1 MRNSREGCFCGSPE
15 HGLLPSR
22 RDFLYVGF
30 LGTLGLTLGDWLK
43 LQAAAAEPGAAAK
56 AGARKEAAARSV
68 IQIYLPGGFAAQE
81 TFDPKIYAPIEYR
94 GPLGSV
100 ATKLPG
106 VHFSEHLK
114 NTAAIADKIAVVRSM
129 THGEAAHERGTHN
142 MFTGYRPSPV
152 LTYPSF
158 GSVVS
163 HELGPRENL
172 PPYVCIPNEPTPF
185 AGTGYLGA
193 SYGAFS
199 LGADPAK
206 GSFQVR
212 DLALPKGVDEQ
223 RFDRRRQM
231 RAVVD
236 EHFSRLE
243 KSDALDGMD
252 SFYQRAYSLISSEKA
267 RAAFAINDEPA
278 KLRDAYGRNE
288 AGQRMLLAR
297 RLVEAGVRVV
307 SLSYGGWDHHDNIK
321 HAIGSGLPAFDQAF
335 AQLISDL
342 DERGLLASTL
352 VMVTTEFG
360 RTPKI
365 NGTGGRDHWPK
376 VFSIVLAG
384 GGLKRGL
391 VYGSSDATG
400 AEPENNPLS
409 VEDFA
414 CTLYTQLG
422 IDPDKAL
429 LAPGNRPV
437 RIVYGGK
444 PAKELLA

>member
-1 MRNSREGCFCGSPE
+1 MSKQTKNMGCGSPE
-15 HGLLPSR
+15 HGLGPSR
-22 RDFLYVGF
+22 RGFLYVG
-30 LGTLGLTLGDWLK
+30 LVGSLGLTLGDWLK
-43 LQAAAAEPGAAAK
+43 LEARAADAGTQTKE
-56 AGARKEAAARSV
+56 GARKEPQARSI
-68 IQIYLPGGFAAQE
+68 IQIYLPGGIAAQE
-81 TFDPKIYAPIEYR
+81 SFDPKLYAPIEYR

-100 ATKLPG
+100 PTKLPG

-114 NTAAIADKIAVVRSM
+114 NTAGIADKIAVVRSM

-185 AGTGYLGA
+185 AGTGYLGPA
-193 SYGAFS
+193 YGPFS
-199 LGADPAK
+199 LGSDPAR
-206 GSFQVR
+206 GDFAVR
-212 DLALPKGVDEQ
+212 DLALPSGVDPQ
-223 RFDRRRQM
+223 RFSQRQRM

-236 EHFSRLE
+236 EHFSQMEKAEVLE
-243 KSDALDGMD
+243 GMD
-252 SFYQRAYSLISSEKA
+252 TFYQRAYSMMSSEKA
-267 RAAFAINDEPA
+267 RGAFSLNDEPP

-321 HAIGSGLPAFDQAF
+321 SGIAGGLPTFDQAF
-335 AQLISDL
+335 AALINDL
-342 DERGLLASTL
+342 DSRGLLQTTL
-352 VMVTTEFG
+352 VTVTSEFG

-384 GGLKRGL
+384 AGIKRGV

-414 CTLYTQLG
+414 FTLYTQLG
-422 IDPDKAL
+422 IDPDAIL
-429 LAPGNRPV
+429 LAPGNRPA

>member
-1 MRNSREGCFCGSPE
+1 MTNMRKIFGHGFCGGAD
-15 HGLLPSR
+15 HGRNLGR
-22 RDFLYVGF
+22 RDFLYVGL
-30 LGTLGLTLGDWLK
+30 LGSLGLTLGDWLK
-43 LQAAAAEPGAAAK
+43 LEARGA
-56 AGARKEAAARSV
+56 EAAVPAGKAPPARSV

-94 GPLGSV
+94 GPLNSIP
-100 ATKLPG
+100 TKLPG

-172 PPYVCIPNEPTPF
+172 PPYVCIPSEPSPY
-185 AGTGYLGA
+185 AGTGYLGP
-193 SYGAFS
+193 SFGAFS
-199 LGADPAK
+199 LGADPAS
-206 GSFQVR
+206 GSFAVR
-212 DLALPKGVDEQ
+212 DLTLPSGVDTN
-223 RFDRRRQM
+223 RFAQRRQL
-231 RAVVD
+231 RAVID
-236 EHFSRLE
+236 EHFSTLE
-243 KSDALDGMD
+243 KSDVLDGMD
-252 SFYQRAYSLISSEKA
+252 SFYQRAYRMISSDKA
-267 RAAFAINDEPA
+267 RAAFSIKDEPA
-278 KLRDAYGRNE
+278 QLREAYGRNE

-321 HAIGSGLPAFDQAF
+321 DAMTSGLPVFDQAF
-335 AQLISDL
+335 AALINDL
-342 DERGLLASTL
+342 DSRGLLPTTL

-365 NGTGGRDHWPK
+365 NATGGRDHWPK

-384 GGLKRGL
+384 GGMKRGAIH
-391 VYGSSDATG
+391 GSSDATG
-400 AEPENNPLS
+400 SEPENNPLT

-429 LAPGNRPV
+429 MSPGNRPV

-444 PAKELLA
+444 VTKDLLA